1 MSIYSDAIKY
11 EEIVQALYQALLLNE
26 GYDNIQVKHN
36 IILQGRSGATAQF
49 DVFWEFKRAGVQH
62 RVAIECKNYNHSVE
76 VGEVREF
83 SHKLQDVG
91 NLIGIMVT
99 RKGYQD
105 GAIKTARDSGIY
117 LKKFQLPNDMNWKD
131 QIRTVTITIHVL
143 TLENIK
149 RKFIPEKQ
157 WVKNCIKENSKEL
170 LVKTVSGFNDKIYL
184 VDEQGAIMKSLLELD
199 NELPRGD
206 EAAIAQRHSFPME
219 GKVSLR
225 VPSYP
230 DIKLSSIEYEYDICE
245 ATEELSMSADAIL
258 QGLLSDIDGQESF
271 LFFIDNTI
279 RRC

>member
-1 MSIYSDAIKY
+1 
-11 EEIVQALYQALLLNE
+11 
-26 GYDNIQVKHN
+26 
-36 IILQGRSGATAQF
+36 
-49 DVFWEFKRAGVQH
+49 
-62 RVAIECKNYNHSVE
+62 
-76 VGEVREF
+76 
-83 SHKLQDVG
+83 
-91 NLIGIMVT
+91 MVT

-206 EAAIAQRHSFPME
+206 EADIAQRHSFPME

-258 QGLLSDIDGQESF
+258 QGLLSDIDDGHE
-271 LFFIDNTI
+271 NPAGT
-279 RRC
+279 